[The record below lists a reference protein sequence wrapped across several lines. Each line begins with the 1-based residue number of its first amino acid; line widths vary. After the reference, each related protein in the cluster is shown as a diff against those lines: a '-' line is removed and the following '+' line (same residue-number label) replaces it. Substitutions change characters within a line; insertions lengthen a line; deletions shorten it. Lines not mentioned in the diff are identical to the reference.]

1 MLCRKIARVH
11 WRLLLVA
18 PEPQFDECGGLAAI
32 LVHELLDKDGQSARS
47 RIGFE
52 PDAELSVE
60 VKPAYPG

>member
-1 MLCRKIARVH
+1 M
-11 WRLLLVA
+11 LLVA